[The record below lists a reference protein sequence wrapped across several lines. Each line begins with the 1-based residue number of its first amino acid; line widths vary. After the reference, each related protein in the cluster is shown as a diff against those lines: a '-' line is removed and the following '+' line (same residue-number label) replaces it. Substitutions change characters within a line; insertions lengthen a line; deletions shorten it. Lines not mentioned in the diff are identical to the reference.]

1 MGDAHGDF
9 DFWIILA
16 LSSPLIRSATFSR
29 NSGGIFRTRCATG
42 VASPA
47 SMSQTTPRAAGG
59 KAFPLPIN
67 HFRRFQMIW
76 RNRVSCL
83 AASSGGSPVGIPTFK
98 SSIFTS
104 AISERSGR
112 TAISDSRSSA
122 KRSDPS

>member
-16 LSSPLIRSATFSR
+16 LSSPLIESATFSL
-29 NSGGIFRTRCATG
+29 NCGGSFRTRCATDF
-42 VASPA
+42 ASPT
-47 SMSQTTPRAAGG
+47 SMSQTTPTAAGG

-67 HFRRFQMIW
+67 HFHRLQMIW
-76 RNRVSCL
+76 RSRVSCP

-104 AISERSGR
+104 AVSERSDS